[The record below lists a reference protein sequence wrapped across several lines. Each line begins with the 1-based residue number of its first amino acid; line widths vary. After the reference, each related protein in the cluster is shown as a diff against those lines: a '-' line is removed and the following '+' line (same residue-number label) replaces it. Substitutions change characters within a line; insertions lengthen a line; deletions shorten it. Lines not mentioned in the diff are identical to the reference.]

1 MHLILE
7 LLANLLEARVSILSH
22 PDLHLDARLLHLIDV
37 EDFHLLKLSLKVSH
51 PDLALLSSFL
61 QIFILL
67 LLL

>member
-7 LLANLLEARVSILSH
+7 LLADLLKAGVSVLSH
-22 PDLHLDARLLHLIDV
+22 SNLHFDARLLHLVDV
-37 EDFHLLKLSLKVSH
+37 EDLHLLKLSLKISH